1 MLAGRLKAEKK
12 RTPPKEDPQLVNSR
26 LELAHLIAEYCQRF
40 GHEQIIC
47 RDDFPIRFKSELEK
61 LEYLIDLYSR
71 CLREG
76 KPLRAYVT
84 PASATFEF
92 KEGIIYK

>member
-1 MLAGRLKAEKK
+1 LLAGRLKAGKK
-12 RTPPKEDPQLVNSR
+12 RTPPKEDPQLVGSR
-26 LELAHLIAEYCQRF
+26 LELSRLLVEYCLKF
-40 GHEQIIC
+40 GREQIVYN
-47 RDDFPIRFKSELEK
+47 DDFPVSFQTELEK
-61 LEYLIDLYSR
+61 NEYLIDLYRR

-92 KEGIIYK
+92 